1 MSIIIR
7 QYTEADIPHM
17 MGIWN
22 DIVEEGMAFP
32 QEKPLTLEAA
42 RSFFAEQSYT
52 GVAEENGT
60 ILGLYIVH
68 PNNVGRCGHIA
79 NASYGV
85 RSGERGKRIG
95 EKLVIDSLEKAEL
108 LGFRIMQF
116 NAVVAT
122 NKRAIHLYKK
132 LGFTALGVI
141 PNGFKQKD
149 GSYVDMIP
157 FYIELDS
164 EKVKKRHP
172 KLKVTE

>member
-1 MSIIIR
+1 MGLIIR
-7 QYTEADIPHM
+7 EYTEEDLSFMVA
-17 MGIWN
+17 IWN
-22 DIVEEGMAFP
+22 EIVEEGMAFP

-52 GVAEENGT
+52 GVAEDNGK

-157 FYIELDS
+157 FYIELDTDQE
-164 EKVKKRHP
+164 EK
-172 KLKVTE
+172 TS